1 MIKQQFFLAEN
12 EKKMN
17 PNMTFQERARQ
28 ASELLAKQGPV
39 SFEEMR
45 MQIQWLKEN
54 CPAKN
59 KKQKNTGEL
68 IPVVQNKNVKTEIR
82 NIISGES
89 AVTNGIIQ
97 AAATYAGGKAVADKK
112 SERQRL
118 EDYISGND
126 LWVNLEQ
133 IGPYLTE
140 GVEQNVYRC
149 DSNSVIKLN
158 TSVYYSSW
166 QSYLHSLLMNNYFFP
181 ETAYELIGFIRRNGE
196 LNAVVKQPFVKATEA
211 TDLELVKQFMA
222 ANGFVNTKNNDYR
235 NDELGIKL
243 EDLHDENVLT
253 NEGVLQFVD
262 TVFILHDK

>member
-1 MIKQQFFLAEN
+1 
-12 EKKMN
+12 
-17 PNMTFQERARQ
+17 MTFQERARM

-68 IPVVQNKNVKTEIR
+68 IPLVQNKNIKTEIW

-97 AAATYAGGKAVADKK
+97 AAATYAGGKTVADKK

-140 GVEQNVYRC
+140 GLEQKVYRC
-149 DSNSVIKLN
+149 NANSVIKLN

-166 QSYLHSLLMNNYFFP
+166 QSYLHSLLLNNYFFP
-181 ETAYELIGFIRRNGE
+181 ETAYELIGFIRRNDE

-222 ANGFVNTKNNDYR
+222 ANGFVHTKNNDYR

-243 EDLHDENVLT
+243 EDLHEENVLT
-253 NEGVLQFVD
+253 NEGILQFID
-262 TVFILHDK
+262 TVFYLTR

>member
-1 MIKQQFFLAEN
+1 
-12 EKKMN
+12 
-17 PNMTFQERARQ
+17 MTFQDRARL

-54 CPAKN
+54 CLAKN
-59 KKQKNTGEL
+59 KKQKNTVESTL
-68 IPVVQNKNVKTEIR
+68 PEVQNKSAKTEIG
-82 NIISGES
+82 NIISGAS
-89 AVTNGIIQ
+89 TVANGTIIQ
-97 AAATYAGGKAVADKK
+97 AVATYIDGKVTGRK

-140 GVEQNVYRC
+140 GVEQKVYRN
-149 DSNSVIKLN
+149 DGNSVIKLN

-166 QSYLHSLLMNNYFFP
+166 QSYLHNLLLNNYFFP

-222 ANGFVNTKNNDYR
+222 ANGFVHTKNNDYR

-243 EDLHDENVLT
+243 EDLHEENVLT
-253 NEGVLQFVD
+253 NEGILQFID
-262 TVFILHDK
+262 TVFYLTR

>member
-1 MIKQQFFLAEN
+1 M
-12 EKKMN
+12 KKMN
-17 PNMTFQERARQ
+17 HNISFQDRAKI
-28 ASELLAKQGPV
+28 ATELLSKQEPV

-45 MQIQWLKEN
+45 IQIQWLKEN

-59 KKQKNTGEL
+59 KKQKKTGEL
-68 IPVVQNKNVKTEIR
+68 ILLVQNKNVNTEIR

-89 AVTNGIIQ
+89 TVTNGIIQ
-97 AAATYAGGKAVADKK
+97 AAAAYAGGKATADKK
-112 SERQRL
+112 SEMQRL

-140 GVEQNVYRC
+140 GVEQKVYRC
-149 DSNSVIKLN
+149 DANSVIKLN

-166 QSYLHSLLMNNYFFP
+166 QSYLHSLLLNNYFFP
-181 ETAYELIGFIRRNGE
+181 ETAYELIGFIRRNDE
-196 LNAVVKQPFVKATEA
+196 LNAVVKQHFVKATEA
-211 TDLELVKQFMA
+211 TDLELVKRFMA

-235 NDELGIKL
+235 NDKLGIIL

-253 NEGVLQFVD
+253 NKGVLQFVD
-262 TVFILHDK
+262 TVFYLIKGIGG